1 MDAARLHHLS
11 LLLVGVSLGLNGY
24 VTTQA
29 NGVSVVAGAAAA
41 VGGALLAVVSVYS
54 LVTGAESDVETRV
67 AMVSALGAVL
77 AVSGTLL
84 MLFT

>member
-11 LLLVGVSLGLNGY
+11 LLLVGVSLGVNGY
-24 VTTQA
+24 VTTR
-29 NGVSVVAGAAAA
+29 NGVSVGAGAVAA